1 MIQSLSRREIIK
13 TIFVTSA
20 FSIINNKLWA
30 AKVVSN
36 VTANAINPTVGVARI
51 NLSSFTALNTNGGSV
66 RLGSSSLVGDV
77 PRGSLFP
84 IIINRVS
91 ATEYVVVDS
100 ACLHEGAVIGKFSGA
115 ITTGRMTC
123 PRHSS
128 QYEIHGVCTRGPAP
142 IGARLNS
149 YTNSLSNG
157 ILTIEIPDQGFSFTQ
172 EIVTTASDKRIK
184 LTWDALEFVEYE
196 VRYRPDYSTEPVRI
210 NCSLTETGTFT
221 TGLIPGI
228 INGGT
233 RTAYVPANDG
243 FYQIAIG
250 MRSL

>member
-30 AKVVSN
+30 AKLVSE
-36 VTANAINPTVGVARI
+36 VTANEINPTVGIARI
-51 NLSSFTALNTNGGSV
+51 NLASFAALNTNGGSV
-66 RLGSSSLVGDV
+66 RLVSSNFNGDV
-77 PRGSLFP
+77 PRGAFWP

-91 ATEYVVVDS
+91 ATEYVAVDS
-100 ACLHEGAVIGKFSGA
+100 ACLHEGAVIGKFIGA
-115 ITTGRMTC
+115 VTTGHMTC

-149 YTNSLSNG
+149 YPTSVANG
-157 ILTIEIPDQGFSFTQ
+157 ILTIEVADQGFSFTQ

-184 LTWDALEFVEYE
+184 LSWDALEFVEYE
-196 VRYRPDYSTEPVRI
+196 VRYRPDYATEPVRM

-228 INGGT
+228 INGGP
-233 RTAYVPANDG
+233 RTAYVPAQDG

-250 MRSL
+250 ARAL

>member
-1 MIQSLSRREIIK
+1 MIQSLSRRDVIK
-13 TIFVTSA
+13 AIFVTSA

-30 AKVVSN
+30 AKVVSE
-36 VTANAINPTVGVARI
+36 VTAEAINPTVGVARI
-51 NLSSFTALNTNGGSV
+51 NLASFAALNTNGGSV

-77 PRGSLFP
+77 PRGAFWP

-100 ACLHEGAVIGKFSGA
+100 ACLHEGAVIGKFTGTV
-115 ITTGRMTC
+115 TTGRMTC

-142 IGARLNS
+142 IGAQLNS
-149 YTNSLSNG
+149 YPNSLANG
-157 ILTIEIPDQGFSFTQ
+157 ILTIEVPDQGFSFTQ

-184 LTWDALEFVEYE
+184 LSWDALEFVEYE
-196 VRYRPDYSTEPVRI
+196 VRYRPDYATEPVRI
-210 NCSLTETGTFT
+210 NCSLSETGTFT

-228 INGGT
+228 INGGP
-233 RTAYVPANDG
+233 RTAYVPAQDG

-250 MRSL
+250 MRSI